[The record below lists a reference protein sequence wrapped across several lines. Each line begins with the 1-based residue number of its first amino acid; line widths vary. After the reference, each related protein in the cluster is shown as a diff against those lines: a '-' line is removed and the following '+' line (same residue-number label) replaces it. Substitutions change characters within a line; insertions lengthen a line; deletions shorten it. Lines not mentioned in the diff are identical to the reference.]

1 MGIIDVSRIPNS
13 LRRARKIA
21 GFTQRQVARK
31 LGIQGTSRISRWE
44 KGLSVPNVTNLL
56 KLSILYRVMPH
67 ELYHDYISSLSQ
79 ELLSDALTYVSEND
93 GRYINHADEFS

>member
-1 MGIIDVSRIPNS
+1 MGIIEVNRIPNN
-13 LRRARKIA
+13 LRRARKIS
-21 GFTQRQVARK
+21 GFTQTQVARK

-44 KGLSVPNVTNLL
+44 KGLSVPSVHNLL

-67 ELYHDYISSLSQ
+67 ELYHDYIASLSS
-79 ELLSDALTYVSEND
+79 ELLCDALSSVAED